1 VLDGAAGVGRSAFVG
16 ESANSEW
23 ERRYAHSLRAE
34 DERQGRVPG
43 RVTFTDVVWTAGGG
57 LSIVAMVVAGVAVL
71 GTTVG
76 VPYGVGVVVIL
87 LLIAGVALVVVARSC
102 RRRRVR

>member
-1 VLDGAAGVGRSAFVG
+1 VGLRQSAFVG
-16 ESANSEW
+16 ESGNSEW
-23 ERRYAHSLRAE
+23 ERRYEDSLRAE

-43 RVTFTDVVWTAGGG
+43 RVTFTDIVWTTGGV
-57 LSIVAMVVAGVAVL
+57 LSIVAMVVAGVAML

-87 LLIAGVALVVVARSC
+87 LLIAGVALVVVARSP
-102 RRRRVR
+102 RRRRVQ